1 MCLFFLQNWSHCGIF
16 NCKITI
22 FFLTLQQ
29 QTARRG
35 YAASMENPEKKYYKI
50 SEVAE
55 IIKLPASTLRFWESQ
70 FTIIKPRRNARGT
83 RFYTASDIEK
93 IRMVAFLVK
102 EKGLRLDAAQEQI
115 RNNHTNVSHHAAAVE
130 RLHNIRTQLVSLLSS
145 LTSLR

>member
-1 MCLFFLQNWSHCGIF
+1 
-16 NCKITI
+16 
-22 FFLTLQQ
+22 
-29 QTARRG
+29 
-35 YAASMENPEKKYYKI
+35 MENPDKKYYKI

-115 RNNHTNVSHHAAAVE
+115 RNNHTNVSHRAAAVE

-145 LTSLR
+145 LTSLRWRDRAIAAASSHQENDKRVYQNAGFGTPLLILQNRSL